1 MSGAYNSRKWK
12 QHTCAGNMQA
22 SPTAWSTRTM
32 SRTKFIRVA
41 VEGATSDGRHI
52 ERTWLEQMAASYNTA
67 TYAAR
72 IWLEHLRGTLPDS
85 PFRAF
90 GDVLSLKTEEIE
102 IDGKKKLA
110 LLAQLDATPDLV
122 AMNKSRQKLYTSIEV
137 NPNFADTGK
146 AYLMGVAVT
155 DSPASLGTE
164 MLAFNAS
171 STSKPLDGRKLA
183 VGNLFTEATE
193 TAIEFEEAE
202 QGGLLAAVRHIFT
215 AQAEKSDAQA
225 QAHTQAAQ
233 EWQQQTAAAFALLA
247 QSLDAQAQ
255 ATAQAFAQLSAALE
269 PLAATASQNAA
280 QAATEAA
287 ATTEAAADSAPAAE
301 YTQRTPAAGAAGA
314 AGEGF

>member
-1 MSGAYNSRKWK
+1 
-12 QHTCAGNMQA
+12 
-22 SPTAWSTRTM
+22 M

-225 QAHTQAAQ
+225 QAAQ

-287 ATTEAAADSAPAAE
+287 AAASAPAAE

-314 AGEGF
+314 VGEGF

>member
-1 MSGAYNSRKWK
+1 
-12 QHTCAGNMQA
+12 
-22 SPTAWSTRTM
+22 M

-225 QAHTQAAQ
+225 QAAQ

-287 ATTEAAADSAPAAE
+287 ATTKAAAASAPAAE

>member
-1 MSGAYNSRKWK
+1 
-12 QHTCAGNMQA
+12 
-22 SPTAWSTRTM
+22 M

-225 QAHTQAAQ
+225 QAAQ
-233 EWQQQTAAAFALLA
+233 EWQRQTAAAFALLA

-287 ATTEAAADSAPAAE
+287 AAASAPAAE

>member
-1 MSGAYNSRKWK
+1 
-12 QHTCAGNMQA
+12 
-22 SPTAWSTRTM
+22 M

-225 QAHTQAAQ
+225 QAAQ

-287 ATTEAAADSAPAAE
+287 AAASAPAAE